1 MRRRR
6 TVWLLG
12 KWCGAGALPT
22 AARPS
27 LYGALVA
34 LLRED
39 SLALALTA
47 AQTLVDL
54 IEDFGFEM
62 ASFAPYAPEMLG
74 AVLSLLERTEEGA
87 SKMTAMAVLSL
98 LIERLGDHAQSF
110 APAVAAALPEVWAFA
125 CATEQQSGSYDQSSS
140 TMVKSGVVRAATQLT
155 LALGSAAEA
164 LHGFSI
170 PVAAHCVDMS
180 HPDHVYVLEVS
191 ARIDAIMMLS
201 SSGAFSAIASFFSL
215 DRF

>member
-1 MRRRR
+1 
-6 TVWLLG
+6 
-12 KWCGAGALPT
+12 
-22 AARPS
+22 
-27 LYGALVA
+27 
-34 LLRED
+34 
-39 SLALALTA
+39 
-47 AQTLVDL
+47 
-54 IEDFGFEM
+54 M

-191 ARIDAIMMLS
+191 ARIVLA
-201 SSGAFSAIASFFSL
+201 
-215 DRF
+215 